1 MLPKSAPALSFP
13 FATGSPVTPP
23 RELFLSVARQPIVA
37 PTHPSHIIS
46 AGGRR
51 LPIYPF
57 DWVWLARAVQA
68 EGEPR
73 DLVAQTLVNR
83 WAWFRD
89 RGQVQYPTLT
99 ALVRA
104 YAQPVNPA
112 WMPGGHL
119 HEAVLRETADP
130 AARAELQ
137 ERARVRRDTHAKR
150 TMFYP
155 DTHAA
160 VAQALGTGPITI
172 PQGAVHYSASASRLP
187 VLVPGGPSKNTIFGA
202 FLPST
207 AKALYRID
215 RAATA
220 RRGTSSLRPL
230 VATIAALGLLAAGR
244 SRVPARH

>member
-1 MLPKSAPALSFP
+1 M
-13 FATGSPVTPP
+13 
-23 RELFLSVARQPIVA
+23 SVARQPIVL
-37 PTHPSHIIS
+37 PSQPSHVIS

-83 WAWFRD
+83 WTWFRD
-89 RGQVQYPTLT
+89 QGQIQFPTLT

-130 AARAELQ
+130 VARAQLH
-137 ERARVRRDTHAKR
+137 ERARVRRDVHAKR
-150 TMFYP
+150 TTFDA

-160 VAQALGTGPITI
+160 VAQALATGPITI
-172 PQGAVHYSASASRLP
+172 PQGAVHYSASASKLP
-187 VLVPGGPSKNTIFGA
+187 VLVPGGPGKNTIFGA

-207 AKALYRID
+207 KTSLYRID
-215 RAATA
+215 RAAVRT
-220 RRGTSSLRPL
+220 RRSSSLRPL